1 MSVQAHFDS
10 VNGYD
15 FQSPNVNRDDV
26 GTETSGIRVHA
37 SGMNSLHKAKMTSE
51 ESFNSGVGDIAR
63 QAALPVA
70 SQ

>member
-1 MSVQAHFDS
+1 MSVEAHFDS
-10 VNGYD
+10 VNGHD

-26 GTETSGIRVHA
+26 GTKNSGIRVYA
-37 SGMNSLHKAKMTSE
+37 SGMNSLHKAKMTVE
-51 ESFNSGVGDIAR
+51 ESLNSGVRDIAR